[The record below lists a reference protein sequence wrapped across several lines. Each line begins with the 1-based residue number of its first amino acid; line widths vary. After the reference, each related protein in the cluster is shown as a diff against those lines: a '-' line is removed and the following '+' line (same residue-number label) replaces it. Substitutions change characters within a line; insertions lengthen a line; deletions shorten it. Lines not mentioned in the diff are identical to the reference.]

1 MYQQHSHF
9 SHFTNVKCTNYLLTI
24 FKQLETYY
32 VANIII
38 L

>member
-1 MYQQHSHF
+1 MYQQH